1 MLKFYKHIC
10 YSSVGL
16 SFGSG
21 MKGCIGKSLADTR
34 IFLFLANILQK
45 FTVLPVGKLPDR
57 DVRNYKL
64 VGLLNPPSV
73 SAKFIRRQ

>member
-1 MLKFYKHIC
+1 MYKHIC
-10 YSSVGL
+10 YSFVGL

-21 MKGCIGKSLADTR
+21 MKGCLGRAETR
-34 IFLFLANILQK
+34 ILLFLANISQK

-57 DVRNYKL
+57 DVRDYKL
-64 VGLLNPPSV
+64 VGIVRPPSV